1 MARSSLTPW
10 NAGSS
15 MLGQFLEYS
24 VAARPLA
31 ASFEFFESLGFA
43 SIPVSDTLPDPYVVC
58 FDGTVAVGLHDRIQT
73 GPRLTFVRPGLRD
86 YVRPL
91 RRLGVEITD
100 THLRDNEFNSIGFSD
115 PGGQEATLIE
125 ARTFPPGDRDTHNV
139 AICGEFFEVTVP
151 ATDLDTSSR
160 FWSALGLT
168 VVASGE
174 APHRWQRLAGHG
186 LRLGLHETHC
196 VPGLSFRCLDLQA
209 RLGYLQAKGHRAREG
224 SPLADRAQASAT
236 LAGPEGT
243 QLYLFEK
250 GPQ

>member
-58 FDGTVAVGLHDRIQT
+58 FDGTVAVGLHDRPQA

-100 THLRDNEFNSIGFSD
+100 AHLRDNEFNSIGFSD
-115 PGGQEATLIE
+115 PGGQEA
-125 ARTFPPGDRDTHNV
+125 AHAVAKYGRTAGDRATHGPNRLR
-139 AICGEFFEVTVP
+139 AADGEEE
-151 ATDLDTSSR
+151 DL
-160 FWSALGLT
+160 
-168 VVASGE
+168 VVIHQLRGGDAQCAGGRIGMRIGE
-174 APHRWQRLAGHG
+174 EGAP
-186 LRLGLHETHC
+186 
-196 VPGLSFRCLDLQA
+196 
-209 RLGYLQAKGHRAREG
+209 
-224 SPLADRAQASAT
+224 
-236 LAGPEGT
+236 
-243 QLYLFEK
+243 
-250 GPQ
+250 